1 MASEPPSSADFIPVA
16 EVEIDSAEPQRAGFV
31 LRGFGK
37 DSAEY
42 RLDMHLDMPVDQR
55 TQAVLGEIL
64 SQSEWRIWRRA
75 SRTLRSRQPDRFQ
88 SPAR

>member
-1 MASEPPSSADFIPVA
+1 MATGQPPDPDFLPVA
-16 EVEIDSAEPQRAGFV
+16 EFEVDSVEPAHSGFV
-31 LRGFGK
+31 LRGFGA

-42 RLDMHLDMPVDQR
+42 RLDMHLDMRVNPK

-75 SRTLRSRQPDRFQ
+75 PRQLRARQPGL
-88 SPAR
+88 PARPAR